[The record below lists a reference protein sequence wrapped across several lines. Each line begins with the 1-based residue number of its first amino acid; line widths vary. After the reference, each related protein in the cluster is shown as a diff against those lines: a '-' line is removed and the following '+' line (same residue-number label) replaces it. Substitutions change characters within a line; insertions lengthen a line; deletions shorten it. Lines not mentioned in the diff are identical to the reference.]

1 MTLHSQSA
9 MLDWDNA
16 RIFLAVAR
24 TGQML
29 GAARK
34 LGLDHAT
41 VSRRIA
47 NLETGLGVKLI
58 ERRTNGCVLTATGE
72 TFLGAAERIETE
84 MLKAQAAL
92 TGADVAISGNVRVG
106 APDGFGT
113 FVLARHFGALMDE
126 HPGLNVQ
133 LVPLP
138 RAFSLAKR
146 EADIAVTIDRPV
158 EGRLTVKKLTDYSL
172 SLYASRD
179 YLGGHPDLA
188 AGGPTDGHRV
198 VAYVPDLLFSPA
210 LDYLGEFG
218 LAENPKFECAGM
230 IGQME
235 AVRAGAGIG
244 VLHDYSARNFVDL
257 VRILPDRRITRAYWI
272 VAHDDVRDF
281 ARVRLVHDHIVATT
295 ARLAK
300 HFTRP

>member
-1 MTLHSQSA
+1 

-34 LGLDHAT
+34 LNLDHAT
-41 VSRRIA
+41 VSRRINA
-47 NLETGLGVKLI
+47 LEQALGVKLV

-72 TFLGAAERIETE
+72 TFLASAERIETE
-84 MLKAQAAL
+84 MLRAQAAL
-92 TGADVAISGNVRVG
+92 SGADVAAGGNVRVG

-126 HPGLNVQ
+126 HPGLAVQ

-172 SLYASRD
+172 SVYVSRD
-179 YLGGHPDLA
+179 YLDRHPALA
-188 AGGPTDGHRV
+188 KGDAAGHRV

-218 LAENPKFECAGM
+218 LADHQKFECAGM
-230 IGQME
+230 LGQIE

-244 VLHDYSARNFVDL
+244 VLHDYAARNYADL
-257 VRILPDRRITRAYWI
+257 VRVLPERRVTRAYWI

-300 HFTRP
+300 HFVRA

>member
-1 MTLHSQSA
+1 

-47 NLETGLGVKLI
+47 NLEAGLGVKLI

-84 MLKAQAAL
+84 MLRAQAAL
-92 TGADVAISGNVRVG
+92 TGADVAVSGNVRVG

-172 SLYASRD
+172 SLYSSRD
-179 YLGGHPDLA
+179 YLARNPDLA
-188 AGGPTDGHRV
+188 NSPDGHRV

-218 LAENPKFECAGM
+218 LADNAKFECAGM
-230 IGQME
+230 IGQLE

-244 VLHDYSARNFVDL
+244 VLHDYSARNFGDL
-257 VRILPDRRITRAYWI
+257 VRILPERRVIRSYWI
-272 VAHDDVRDF
+272 VTHDDVRDF
-281 ARVRLVHDHIVATT
+281 ARVRLVHDHIVAIT
-295 ARLAK
+295 AKLAK
-300 HFTRP
+300 DFVKGR

>member
-1 MTLHSQSA
+1 M
-9 MLDWDNA
+9 DWDNA
-16 RIFLAVAR
+16 RVFLAVAR
-24 TGQML
+24 SGQML

-47 NLETGLGVKLI
+47 NLEASLGIKLI
-58 ERRTNGCVLTATGE
+58 ERRTNGCALTATGE
-72 TFLGAAERIETE
+72 TFLATAERIETE
-84 MLKAQAAL
+84 MLRAQAAL
-92 TGADVAISGNVRVG
+92 TGADVAVGGNVRVG

-146 EADIAVTIDRPV
+146 EADIAVTIDRPA
-158 EGRLTVKKLTDYSL
+158 EGRLTVRKLTDYTL

-179 YLGGHPDLA
+179 YVDRHP
-188 AGGPTDGHRV
+188 GVKKKTEGHRV
-198 VAYVPDLLFSPA
+198 VTYVPDLIFSPA
-210 LDYLGEFG
+210 LDYLGDFG
-218 LAENPKFECAGM
+218 LAGNAKFECAGM
-230 IGQME
+230 IGQIE

-244 VLHDYSARNFVDL
+244 ALHDYTARSFPDL
-257 VRILPDRRITRAYWI
+257 VHILPDRRVTRAYWL
-272 VAHDDVRDF
+272 VSHDDVKDF

-295 ARLAK
+295 SKLARQ
-300 HFTRP
+300 FVRS

>member
-1 MTLHSQSA
+1 

-34 LGLDHAT
+34 LGMDHAT

-47 NLETGLGVKLI
+47 ALEQGLGVKLI

-72 TFLGAAERIETE
+72 TFLASAETIETE

-92 TGADVAISGNVRVG
+92 TGADIAISGNVRVG

-179 YLGGHPDLA
+179 FLKTRPGLKKGDL
-188 AGGPTDGHRV
+188 DGVRV

-218 LAENPKFECAGM
+218 LADNPKFECAGM
-230 IGQME
+230 IGQIE

-244 VLHDYSARNFVDL
+244 PLHDYTARNFPDL
-257 VRILPDRRITRAYWI
+257 VRILPERRVMRSYWI
-272 VAHDDVRDF
+272 VAHDDVKDF
-281 ARVRLVHDHIVATT
+281 ARVRLVHDHIAATT
-295 ARLAK
+295 AKLAK
-300 HFTRP
+300 EFVRS

>member
-1 MTLHSQSA
+1 

-47 NLETGLGVKLI
+47 TLESALGVKLI
-58 ERRTNGCVLTATGE
+58 ERRTNGCALTATGE

-84 MLKAQAAL
+84 MLRAQAAL
-92 TGADVAISGNVRVG
+92 SGADVAVSGNVRVG

-113 FVLARHFGALMDE
+113 FVLARHLASLMDE

-172 SLYASRD
+172 SLFASRD
-179 YLGGHPDLA
+179 FLERHPALAKGDLENA
-188 AGGPTDGHRV
+188 RV
-198 VAYVPDLLFSPA
+198 VSYVPDLLFSSA
-210 LDYLGEFG
+210 LDYLGELG
-218 LAENPKFECAGM
+218 LAENPRFECAGM
-230 IGQME
+230 LGQIE
-235 AVRAGAGIG
+235 AVRAGAGVG
-244 VLHDYSARNFVDL
+244 VLHDYAVRNLPDL
-257 VRILPDRRITRAYWI
+257 VRVLPEKRVTRTYWI
-272 VAHDDVRDF
+272 VTHDDVRDL
-281 ARVRLVHDHIVATT
+281 ARVRLVHDFVSDLTH
-295 ARLAK
+295 RLARQ
-300 HFTRP
+300 FI

>member
-1 MTLHSQSA
+1 
-9 MLDWDNA
+9 MLDWDNT

-47 NLETGLGVKLI
+47 NLEAGLGVKLI

-72 TFLGAAERIETE
+72 TFLASVERIETE
-84 MLKAQAAL
+84 LLRAQAAL
-92 TGADVAISGNVRVG
+92 TGADVAVTGNVRVG

-113 FVLARHFGALMDE
+113 FVLARSFGGLMDE

-158 EGRLTVKKLTDYSL
+158 EGRLTVRKLTDYTL
-172 SLYASRD
+172 SLYASREF
-179 YLGGHPDLA
+179 LA
-188 AGGPTDGHRV
+188 AHPEAATEPRTCRV
-198 VAYVPDLLFSPA
+198 VSYVPDLIFSPA

-218 LAENPKFECAGM
+218 LAGSAKFECAGM

-244 VLHDYSARNFVDL
+244 VLHDYSARNFSDL
-257 VRILPDRRITRAYWI
+257 VRIAPERRVVRSYWI
-272 VAHDDVRDF
+272 VTHDDVKDF

-295 ARLAK
+295 ARLARE
-300 HFTRP
+300 FVRG

>member
-1 MTLHSQSA
+1 

-47 NLETGLGVKLI
+47 TLEGALGVKLI
-58 ERRTNGCVLTATGE
+58 ERRTNGCALTATGE
-72 TFLGAAERIETE
+72 TFLASAEKIETE
-84 MLKAQAAL
+84 MLRAQAAL
-92 TGADVAISGNVRVG
+92 SGADVAISGNVRVG

-113 FVLARHFGALMDE
+113 FVLARHLSALMDE

-172 SLYASRD
+172 SLYASKAFLKER
-179 YLGGHPDLA
+179 PALA
-188 AGGPTDGHRV
+188 TGELSGVRV
-198 VAYVPDLLFSPA
+198 VAYVPDLIFSPA

-230 IGQME
+230 LGQIE
-235 AVRAGAGIG
+235 AVRAGAGVG
-244 VLHDYSARNFVDL
+244 VLHDYAVRSLPDL
-257 VRILPDRRITRAYWI
+257 VRVSPRKQVTRTYWL
-272 VAHDDVRDF
+272 VTHDDVRDL
-281 ARVRLVHDHIVATT
+281 ARVRLVHDRIVAI
-295 ARLAK
+295 AGKRAK
-300 HFTRP
+300 DFVSK

>member
-1 MTLHSQSA
+1 

-47 NLETGLGVKLI
+47 TLEGALGVKLI
-58 ERRTNGCVLTATGE
+58 ERRTNGCALTATGE

-84 MLKAQAAL
+84 MLRAQAAL
-92 TGADVAISGNVRVG
+92 SGADVAVSGNVRVG

-113 FVLARHFGALMDE
+113 FVLARHLGSLMDE

-172 SLYASRD
+172 SLYASRAF
-179 YLGGHPDLA
+179 LESRPAIARGDLA
-188 AGGPTDGHRV
+188 GARV

-230 IGQME
+230 LGQIE
-235 AVRAGAGIG
+235 AVRAGSGIG
-244 VLHDYSARNFVDL
+244 VLHDYAVRNLPDL
-257 VRILPDRRITRAYWI
+257 VRVLPEKRVTRTYWI
-272 VAHDDVRDF
+272 VTHDDVRDL
-281 ARVRLVHDHIVATT
+281 ARVRLVHDFMSDLTH
-295 ARLAK
+295 RLARQ
-300 HFTRP
+300 FI

>member
-1 MTLHSQSA
+1 
-9 MLDWDNA
+9 MLDWDNT

-47 NLETGLGVKLI
+47 TLETALGVKLI
-58 ERRTNGCVLTATGE
+58 ERRTNGCALTATGE
-72 TFLGAAERIETE
+72 TFLASAEKIETE
-84 MLKAQAAL
+84 MLRAQAAL
-92 TGADVAISGNVRVG
+92 SGADVAVSGNVRVG

-113 FVLARHFGALMDE
+113 FVLARHLSALMDE

-172 SLYASRD
+172 SLYASKAFLKAR
-179 YLGGHPDLA
+179 PALA
-188 AGGPTDGHRV
+188 QGELAGVRI
-198 VAYVPDLLFSPA
+198 VAYVPDLIFSPA

-218 LAENPKFECAGM
+218 LSENPKFECAGM
-230 IGQME
+230 LGQIE
-235 AVRAGAGIG
+235 AVRAGAGVG
-244 VLHDYSARNFVDL
+244 VLHDYAVRNLPDL
-257 VRILPDRRITRAYWI
+257 VRVLPGKRVIRTYWI
-272 VAHDDVRDF
+272 VTHDDVRDL
-281 ARVRLVHDHIVATT
+281 ARVRLVHDFMSDLTH
-295 ARLAK
+295 RLARQ
-300 HFTRP
+300 FI

>member
-1 MTLHSQSA
+1 

-47 NLETGLGVKLI
+47 SLETALGVKLI
-58 ERRTNGCVLTATGE
+58 ERRTNGCALTATGE

-84 MLKAQAAL
+84 MLRVQAAVS
-92 TGADVAISGNVRVG
+92 GADVAVSGNVRVG

-113 FVLARHFGALMDE
+113 FVLARHLSALMDE

-172 SLYASRD
+172 SLFASKSF
-179 YLGGHPDLA
+179 LEAHPALAEGDLA
-188 AGGPTDGHRV
+188 GVRV
-198 VAYVPDLLFSPA
+198 VAYVPDLIFSPA
-210 LDYLGEFG
+210 LDYLDEFG
-218 LAENPKFECAGM
+218 LSENPKFECAGM
-230 IGQME
+230 LGQIE
-235 AVRAGAGIG
+235 AVRAGSGIG
-244 VLHDYSARNFVDL
+244 ALHDYAVRDLSDL
-257 VRILPDRRITRAYWI
+257 VRIAPERRVMRTYWI
-272 VAHDDVRDF
+272 VTHDDVRDL
-281 ARVRLVHDHIVATT
+281 ARVRLAHDRIVAI
-295 ARLAK
+295 AGRRAK
-300 HFTRP
+300 DFVSK

>member
-1 MTLHSQSA
+1 

-24 TGQML
+24 SGQML

-47 NLETGLGVKLI
+47 TLESSLGVKLI
-58 ERRTNGCVLTATGE
+58 ERRTNGCALTAPGE
-72 TFLGAAERIETE
+72 TFMASAERMETE
-84 MLKAQAAL
+84 MLRAQAAL
-92 TGADVAISGNVRVG
+92 TGADVAVSGNVRVG

-113 FVLARHFGALMDE
+113 FVLARSFGALMDE

-158 EGRLTVKKLTDYSL
+158 EGRLTVRKLTDYTL
-172 SLYASRD
+172 SLYASKD
-179 YLGGHPDLA
+179 YLKGHPKLKKGD
-188 AGGPTDGHRV
+188 TQNHRV
-198 VAYVPDLLFSPA
+198 VAYVPDLLFSPQ

-218 LAENPKFECAGM
+218 LADAQKFECAGM

-244 VLHDYSARNFVDL
+244 VLHDYSARNFSDL
-257 VRILPDRRITRAYWI
+257 VCIAPERRITRAYWL
-272 VAHDDVRDF
+272 VTHDDVKDF
-281 ARVRLVHDHIVATT
+281 ARVRLVHDHIVKTT
-295 ARLAK
+295 GTLARE
-300 HFTRP
+300 FVRG